1 MKKLFAVLLMV
12 MFALTLN
19 AGEETTNY
27 VTTGGKTYFYH
38 HSNAGLFRTKVV
50 LDDGTTLKIPFRKID
65 SYFCNGRLFERLP
78 VVCEGAPAGCTA
90 LMEYITSRNGLRLYK
105 YCKYGECGDLLNNT
119 YQKAHL
125 QVLYFVFKDGKFYL
139 KVDKKNASTVLP
151 FFGIKAI

>member
-12 MFALTLN
+12 IFALALK

-27 VTTGGKTYFYH
+27 VKTGGKTLFCR
-38 HSNAGLFRTKVV
+38 HSTAGLFRTKVV
-50 LDDGTTLKIPFRKID
+50 MDDGTILKVPFRKID
-65 SYFCNGRLFERLP
+65 AYYCDGRLFERLP

-125 QVLYFVFKDGKFYL
+125 QVQYFVFKDGKFYL
-139 KVDKKNASTVLP
+139 KVDKKNAHTVLP
-151 FFGIKAI
+151 FFGIKVM